1 MVVSSPSPPSSPAG
15 FLVRPA
21 LSSHQPVS
29 STAFLKALFPL
40 GIRRRRASPSRIVA
54 TSASYGYNSPPPSSN
69 DAFHP
74 RLPFQYQPRNP
85 NSGGRED
92 YEDEQSV
99 VGDCLV
105 FEEGA
110 FEVGDPLGSLDS
122 DGSGEENR
130 GRPQRAKPIAEVKV
144 ESLVPEKWRE
154 TVEEINM
161 TKKEKRK
168 IAQELKFG
176 SKLERRKKLPMPDLE
191 EYRTYR
197 ELKLSQ
203 LKPVFLDTPRDF
215 PPPSPKEVGPPTP
228 SGGRVSP
235 KNPRLAIKD
244 ESLDRISNFF
254 NSRDYVPEENDDD
267 KKPGKRKLFTQEE
280 KILLNKRIPNLA
292 DATSSKWLPLHAFA
306 ASGEFYL
313 LDALLK
319 HNVDVNAPDKDGL
332 CAIHRAILG
341 NKVAVFNYLLR
352 ESANPFVRDQDGA
365 TLMHYAVLNA
375 STQIIKI
382 LLLYDVDIDL
392 PDEDGWTPL
401 HLAVQTLRTDVVRL
415 LLIKGAD
422 RASKTRDGWTPL
434 DLCLHSGHHLR
445 TFELIKLLKEPPRSK
460 PTG

>member
-54 TSASYGYNSPPPSSN
+54 TSASYGYNSPPPSRMTRFIPGCRSSTSRGTLILG
-69 DAFHP
+69 D
-74 RLPFQYQPRNP
+74 
-85 NSGGRED
+85 GKI
-92 YEDEQSV
+92 YEDEESV

-122 DGSGEENR
+122 DGSGERIEEASASKAHCGSE
-130 GRPQRAKPIAEVKV
+130 GRESGAGEV
-144 ESLVPEKWRE
+144 EGDGGGDQHD
-154 TVEEINM
+154 EEG
-161 TKKEKRK
+161 E
-168 IAQELKFG
+168 ACP
-176 SKLERRKKLPMPDLE
+176 S
-191 EYRTYR
+191 
-197 ELKLSQ
+197 LSQ
-203 LKPVFLDTPRDF
+203 FSSTPPVTF
-215 PPPSPKEVGPPTP
+215 PLHPK
-228 SGGRVSP
+228 GGWSSHSFRWEGVT
-235 KNPRLAIKD
+235 KEPRLAIKD

-267 KKPGKRKLFTQEE
+267 KKPGSSSPRRKNSLEQ
-280 KILLNKRIPNLA
+280 RIPNLA

-319 HNVDVNAPDKDGL
+319 HNVDVNAPDKDG
-332 CAIHRAILG
+332 
-341 NKVAVFNYLLR
+341 
-352 ESANPFVRDQDGA
+352 A

-392 PDEDGWTPL
+392 PDEAFFLWVLFSGRLDPL

-415 LLIKGAD
+415 LLIKGWMDA
-422 RASKTRDGWTPL
+422 L

-445 TFELIKLLKEPPRSK
+445 TFELIKLLKEPTRSK